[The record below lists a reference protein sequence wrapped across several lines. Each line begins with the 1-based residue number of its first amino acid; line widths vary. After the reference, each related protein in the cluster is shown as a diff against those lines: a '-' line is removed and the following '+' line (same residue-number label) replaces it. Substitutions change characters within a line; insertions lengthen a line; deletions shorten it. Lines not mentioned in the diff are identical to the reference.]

1 MYMKASQPHFL
12 TGMKIQ
18 FTGLKKLSRNLN
30 WYPILFI
37 FLFIKIQTQ
46 KYSIDLTF
54 VLIIKQGSK
63 LVKVTEK
70 DQFRDKHHIFTAK
83 QDIYD

>member
-1 MYMKASQPHFL
+1 M
-12 TGMKIQ
+12 
-18 FTGLKKLSRNLN
+18 
-30 WYPILFI
+30 LFI

-54 VLIIKQGSK
+54 ALIIKQGSK

>member
-12 TGMKIQ
+12 TIQ

-54 VLIIKQGSK
+54 ALIIKQGSK
-63 LVKVTEK
+63 LVQVTEK